1 MAVVKVSKSAERLI
15 QEVKDCGQDLI
26 SRAEEFV
33 GTGDVPTDF
42 SISLDFS
49 VSGEEVPIITVT
61 HRYYPKTTIDRYL
74 GYVEGEK
81 V

>member
-33 GTGDVPTDF
+33 GTGDVLT
-42 SISLDFS
+42 DFS